1 MVSQMSENI
10 FNINEHI
17 EIPLTIER
25 HLEAFANHKN
35 STERHQILWTT
46 WRQNKR
52 WLSHLLE
59 YTLPSFPTYSLHDAT
74 HAESVI
80 HNMELILGEERIK
93 MLSATDAFMLLHV
106 AYIHDIG
113 MCITESDRK
122 EIIDSPEFLEL
133 IKKSLKSDDM
143 QVKHF
148 AERMLS
154 TDCICKGFD
163 TKKIKEWFNECHE
176 TYLAVAYFLSEYRRK
191 EHGLV
196 SAERLKSLVSG
207 KESIGSGFSTSE
219 VPLRIFFQIAECAA
233 THSIWGFEP
242 IMKLSYEN
250 TGYAHDSMHPRF
262 VAVLLQVADA
272 LDIDNGRFH
281 SLIHS
286 FYGKMNDMSELHFQ
300 KHQSLRQLNITDKK
314 IFISADCESQDVIR
328 LIRNECNYLEEL
340 LKNANYRWSEIA
352 PRNFSGCLPT
362 LLTPHLLQ
370 NGKAIPNELINAKF
384 NLSQDKAFRLIEG
397 INVYNDSFP
406 YLKEV
411 IQNAID
417 ATKQQV
423 WSDYCGTKPKSEG
436 VFRENKDSISSI
448 LPEKIRKLLPKYPIE
463 IQLEIVALDAKTGQQ
478 LEEDKPIKDF
488 SLCKFGVKVSVQD
501 HGIGISSNDLREI
514 SNVGVSHSSNN
525 CKLKEMPPVLRT
537 TGKFGIGLQSIFQ
550 VTNSFQADTR
560 THFGEGYHITF
571 SSGAGSSSGIINT
584 TNLDEIENFP
594 FGTQISFLISDFKQ
608 IDKKRHI
615 ETWSGENPFENGY
628 KNQKNLKEA
637 EELISQMIHYLNSL
651 FGELLFPIV
660 VIPKN
665 KFSNRKYLPDF
676 NENGGNIIIKKP
688 NNHDSERIEQNKLIE
703 KIGWAFQIDKTKE
716 YKIFGNLGDGSL
728 YFYDANNV
736 RLLLWDQKNHTF
748 ASVSGNRLYKKTDS
762 SVEGYSEDNFGIK
775 IFYKGIATRLLRNKY
790 DDIDIVDYIDIKDA
804 NAEQLLLINRE
815 ELSKEG
821 ILYVEKIYNDIL
833 SLSRAAFEDIAY
845 KYDDIISSSEFSCLD
860 KLIDE
865 GFIPSIAG
873 DEKNNCV
880 SKKIFLFSILAYYA
894 AISLSGSPKCKE
906 KECPWIKMLKIIAE
920 FTEQNNINS
929 WNLPVYD
936 LEVRLKEYSKP
947 ISLPRVLSNIESYGI
962 LSARKDKDFPWD
974 NYLIEIVVDNPNAR
988 TLDQSVL
995 MTMKQQQNVSGMPIQ
1010 MNPLIK
1016 NAELWTKLLLHWIY
1030 KITPTKSIYT
1040 LLDSMECKKDS
1051 SGNIRFKTLSMKVM
1065 SEIIMDNSSI
1075 YVLLKRIQEKANF
1088 KNAKVFSTNVF
1099 QGCKC
1104 LTIKKENLP
1113 ENVCPINFIELQ
1125 NRNDNNMILPFS
1137 IDFVNNFFGGYR
1149 EASALLSSNDDL
1161 IKEYHRLL
1169 EEPIKL
1175 LERWYNSICHNQFED
1190 VFVDRC
1196 KEIREKMKKLAFN
1209 EKMDLF
1215 KQLSVKITETQEQQ
1229 ENFFSKCQEKNAD
1242 TDSEDLTS
1250 DPYFDKIVESFYW
1263 KKEGAV
1269 SLFVEQSVPSS
1280 ERFNDFVEKW
1290 KISSEAQNLISFIEE
1305 NAEVKLN
1312 SHQYKELFQ
1321 IALEKLY
1328 FAIRETTKSDFVNK
1342 LSMKNILY

>member
-1 MVSQMSENI
+1 MPENT
-10 FNINEHI
+10 FSKNEHI

-25 HLEAFANHKN
+25 HLEAFSNHKN
-35 STERHQILWTT
+35 STERHRILWTT
-46 WRQNKR
+46 WCQNKR

-80 HNMELILGEERIK
+80 HNIELILGEDRIK
-93 MLSATDAFMLLHV
+93 SLSATDAFMLLHV

-122 EIIDSPEFLEL
+122 EIINSSEFLEL
-133 IKKSLKSDDM
+133 IKKSLKSNDI

-154 TDCICKGFD
+154 QDDFCKSFGN
-163 TKKIKEWFNECHE
+163 KKIKERINECHE

-196 SAERLKSLVSG
+196 SGERLKSLVSG
-207 KESIGSGFSTSE
+207 KDSIGSGFSTSE

-233 THSIWGFEP
+233 THSIWGFDP

-272 LDIDNGRFH
+272 LDVENGRFH

-286 FYGKMNDMSELHFQ
+286 FYGKMNDISELHFQ

-314 IFISADCESQDVIR
+314 IFLSADCESQDVIR

-340 LKNANYRWSEIA
+340 LKNANYHWSEIA
-352 PRNFSGCLPT
+352 PGNFSGCLPT
-362 LLTPHLLQ
+362 LLTPQLLH
-370 NGKAIPNELINAKF
+370 NGKEIPNELINAKF

-436 VFRENKDSISSI
+436 VFSENKDSISSI

-463 IQLEIVALDAKTGQQ
+463 IQLEIVALDSKTGQQ
-478 LEEDKPIKDF
+478 LDENKPIKDL
-488 SLCKFGVKVSVQD
+488 SSCKFGVRVSVQD
-501 HGIGISSNDLREI
+501 HGIGISSNDLREM

-571 SSGAGSSSGIINT
+571 TSGAGSSSGIINT
-584 TNLDEIENFP
+584 TNLDEIEKFP

-608 IDKKRHI
+608 IIKQRHI

-628 KNQKNLKEA
+628 KNQRNLKEA
-637 EELISQMIHYLNSL
+637 EELISQMIHYLNGL
-651 FGELLFPIV
+651 FGEMLFPIV
-660 VIPKN
+660 IIPKN
-665 KFSNRKYLPDF
+665 KFSNRNYLPNF
-676 NENGGNIIIKKP
+676 KENGGNIIIKKP
-688 NNHDSERIEQNKLIE
+688 NDQDSERIEQNKLIE

-748 ASVSGNRLYKKTDS
+748 ASLSGNRLYKKTDS
-762 SVEGYSEDNFGIK
+762 SVEGYSEDIFGIK
-775 IFYKGIATRLLRNKY
+775 IFYKGIATRFLRKKY

-821 ILYVEKIYNDIL
+821 ILYVEKIYHDIL
-833 SLSRAAFEDIAY
+833 TLSRRAFEDIAY
-845 KYDDIISSSEFSCLD
+845 KYDDIISNSDFSNL
-860 KLIDE
+860 KELIDK
-865 GFIPSIAG
+865 GFIPNIDSA
-873 DEKNNCV
+873 KNNNVV
-880 SKKIFLFSILAYYA
+880 SQKIFLFSVLAYYA
-894 AISLSGSPKCKE
+894 AVSLSDSPKCRE

-920 FTEQNNINS
+920 FTEKNNIND
-929 WNLPVYD
+929 WDLPVYD

-947 ISLPRVLSNIESYGI
+947 ISLPKVLSNIETYGI
-962 LSARKDKDFPWD
+962 LSARKDKELPWD
-974 NYLIEIVVDNPNAR
+974 NYLVEIVVDNPDVR
-988 TLDQSVL
+988 TLDESVF
-995 MTMKQQQNVSGMPIQ
+995 MTMKQQQNVADMPIQ
-1010 MNPLIK
+1010 MNPLIR
-1016 NAELWTKLLLHWIY
+1016 NAEFVWIKLLLHWIY

-1040 LLDSMECKKDS
+1040 LLDSLKCKEDS

-1065 SEIIMDNSSI
+1065 PEIIMDSSSI
-1075 YVLLKRIQEKANF
+1075 YMLLKRIQEKASF

-1113 ENVCPINFIELQ
+1113 ETVCPINFIELQ
-1125 NRNDNNMILPFS
+1125 NSNDNNMILPLS
-1137 IDFVNNFFGGYR
+1137 TDFVNDFFGGC
-1149 EASALLSSNDDL
+1149 EKASALLSSNEDL
-1161 IKEYHRLL
+1161 IKKYHTLL
-1169 EEPIKL
+1169 ENPINL
-1175 LERWYNSICHNQFED
+1175 LERWYSSICHNQFED
-1190 VFVDRC
+1190 VFVVKCKDIRDRM
-1196 KEIREKMKKLAFN
+1196 KTIAFDEKMN
-1209 EKMDLF
+1209 LF
-1215 KQLSVKITETQEQQ
+1215 KQLSTDIAETQEQQ
-1229 ENFFSKCQEKNAD
+1229 DVFFSKCKEKHED
-1242 TDSEDLTS
+1242 DSSEDLTS
-1250 DPYFDKIVESFYW
+1250 DQYFDKIIESFYW
-1263 KKEGAV
+1263 TKEGAV
-1269 SLFVEQSVPSS
+1269 SLFVEESVPSA
-1280 ERFNDFVEKW
+1280 EKFYEFVEKW
-1290 KISSEAQNLISFIEE
+1290 KNSSEAQNLILFIEE

-1312 SHQYKELFQ
+1312 SHQYKELFE
-1321 IALEKLY
+1321 IALKELY
-1328 FAIRETTKSDFVNK
+1328 FAICEITKSDFINK
-1342 LSMKNILY
+1342 SSIKSISY